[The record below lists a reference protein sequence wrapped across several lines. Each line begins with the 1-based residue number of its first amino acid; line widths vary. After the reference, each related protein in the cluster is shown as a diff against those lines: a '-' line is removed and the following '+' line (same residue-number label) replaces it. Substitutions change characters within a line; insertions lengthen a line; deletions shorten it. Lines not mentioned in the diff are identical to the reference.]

1 MSMTVS
7 SFMRSSLLQA
17 AIFFLSVSG
26 FSQSINNV
34 VATVR
39 EDLITVEYD
48 LKPGL
53 DITKY
58 KIQLYASYNNFNT
71 PLTLVS
77 GAVGEVEG
85 GGRKTITWSARS
97 ELRDYSGEVSFE
109 VRAEP
114 IVVVKVLVFGSPV
127 SGATVK
133 RGKTMNIAW
142 TGGSK
147 KEPVQLQLM
156 QKGTAKLD
164 LGKQPNT
171 GQYEWTVPKGT
182 AKGEYQLFISSSS
195 GSTMSMPFKVKPK
208 TGAFIKIFPVVL
220 VGAVVYFLASGSGG
234 ETPAPA
240 DNKLPVAPDPN

>member
-1 MSMTVS
+1 MFGSC
-7 SFMRSSLLQA
+7 FPRSSLLLA
-17 AIFFLSVSG
+17 AFLFLSVSG
-26 FSQSINNV
+26 VGQSINNV

-71 PLTLVS
+71 PLNLVS

-85 GGRKTITWSARS
+85 GGRKTITWFARS
-97 ELRDYSGEVSFE
+97 ELRDYSGELSFE
-109 VRAEP
+109 VRGEP
-114 IVVVKVLVFGSPV
+114 LVVIKPMSFANPV

-133 RGKTMNIAW
+133 RGKTMNISW
-142 TGGSK
+142 TGGAK
-147 KEPVQLQLM
+147 GEQVNLQLM
-156 QKGTAKLD
+156 QEGSSKQE
-164 LGKQPNT
+164 LGKHSNT
-171 GQYEWTVPKGT
+171 GQYEWTVPRGT

-220 VGAVVYFLASGSGG
+220 VGAVVYFLTSGG
-234 ETPAPA
+234 GGENPPPA